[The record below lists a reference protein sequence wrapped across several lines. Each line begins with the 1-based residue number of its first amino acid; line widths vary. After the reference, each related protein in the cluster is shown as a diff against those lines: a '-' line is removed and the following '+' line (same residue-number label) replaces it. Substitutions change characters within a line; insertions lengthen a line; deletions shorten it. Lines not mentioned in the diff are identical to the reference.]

1 MRWSRLAERF
11 KNFKQRFMIKI
22 ISYSLSI
29 VLMGIIAAAC
39 GNDASKT
46 ADANKKDTASKM
58 EAKKDSVVAESDK
71 PPVSGDVQVK
81 LPEGFSAI
89 EVTPGIGK
97 VRHLAVNSNGDIY
110 VKMSKADGGKGIMIL
125 KDKNGDGIAD
135 ETSGFGDYG
144 GTGIAIKDGYLYASS
159 NTEVFRYK
167 LDANNQVA
175 DATHPEKIVT
185 GLVDRGQHNSKS
197 IALDDAGNIYVNI
210 GAPSNACQE
219 QDRTKGSPGQDP
231 CPILETAGG
240 VWQFKTNKLNQSY
253 SEGVR
258 YCTGIRNI
266 VGLDWNR
273 QQKQLYAMQHGRDQ
287 LHDFYPDL
295 YDEKQSAELPAEEML
310 LVKKG
315 SNFGWP
321 YCYYDQFQ
329 NKKLLN
335 PEYGGDA
342 KKQGRCAGVD
352 QPIMAFPGHWAP
364 NALLFYTGNQF
375 PEHYR
380 NGAFICF
387 HGSWNRSPE
396 NQAGFFV
403 AFVPFKNGKPSGK
416 YEVFADG
423 FTGLAQI
430 KGAAQAK
437 HRPMGLAMGPDGAL
451 YISDD
456 VKGTIWKVV
465 YKGK

>member
-1 MRWSRLAERF
+1 MKKIFSYGFFLSL
-11 KNFKQRFMIKI
+11 MITVAI
-22 ISYSLSI
+22 
-29 VLMGIIAAAC
+29 AC

-46 ADANKKDTASKM
+46 AATNKDTTAATKP
-58 EAKKDSVVAESDK
+58 KKDSIVEESDK
-71 PPVSGDVQVK
+71 PPVSGDVQLK
-81 LPEGFSAI
+81 MPGGFTAI
-89 EVTPGIGK
+89 EITPGIGR
-97 VRHLAVNSNGDIY
+97 VRHLVVNTNGDIY
-110 VKMSKADGGKGIMIL
+110 AKMSNANGGKGIMVL

-135 ETSGFGDYG
+135 ETSGFGNYG
-144 GTGIAIKDGYLYASS
+144 GTGIAIKNGYLYASS

-167 LDANNQVA
+167 LGANNEVT
-175 DATHPEKIVT
+175 DPSSPEKIVT
-185 GLVDRGQHNSKS
+185 GLVNRGQHNSKS
-197 IALDDAGNIYVNI
+197 ITLDDAGNIYVNI
-210 GAPSNACQE
+210 GAPSNACQV

-240 VWQFKTNKLNQSY
+240 IWQFKMNKLNQSY
-253 SEGVR
+253 AEGVR

-266 VGLDWNR
+266 VGLDWNS

-287 LHDFYPDL
+287 LHEFFPDL

-321 YCYYDQFQ
+321 YCYYDEFQ

-335 PEYGGDA
+335 PEYGGDG

-364 NALLFYTGNQF
+364 NALLFYTGKQF

-396 NQAGFFV
+396 NQAGFLV
-403 AFVPFKNGKPSGK
+403 AFVPFKNGKPAGK

-423 FTGLAQI
+423 FSGLAEI

-437 HRPMGLAMGPDGAL
+437 HRPMGLAMGPDGSL

-456 VKGTIWKVV
+456 VKGTIWKIV

>member
-1 MRWSRLAERF
+1 MKKILSYTVSMFLLLSLA
-11 KNFKQRFMIKI
+11 I
-22 ISYSLSI
+22 
-29 VLMGIIAAAC
+29 AC

-46 ADANKKDTASKM
+46 TESNKDTA
-58 EAKKDSVVAESDK
+58 AAAQPKKEDSAVDESDK
-71 PPVSGDVQVK
+71 PPVSGDVQLK
-81 LPEGFSAI
+81 LPAGFNAI
-89 EVTPGIGK
+89 EVTPGIGPA
-97 VRHLAVNSNGDIY
+97 RHLVVNGNGDIY
-110 VKMSKADGGKGIMIL
+110 VKMADAKGNKGIVVL
-125 KDKNGDGIAD
+125 RDKNGDGIAD
-135 ETSGFGDYG
+135 ETNNFGNYG
-144 GTGIAIKDGYLYASS
+144 GTGIAIKNGYLYASS
-159 NTEVFRYK
+159 NSEVFRYK
-167 LDANNQVA
+167 LNANNQVA
-175 DATHPEKIVT
+175 DPNNPEKIVT
-185 GLVDRGQHNSKS
+185 GLVDHGQHNSKS

-210 GAPSNACQE
+210 GAPSNACQV

-231 CPILETAGG
+231 CPILQTAGG
-240 VWQFKTNKLNQSY
+240 IWQFKANKLNQSY
-253 SEGVR
+253 PEGVR

-266 VGLDWNR
+266 VGLDWNA

-287 LHDFYPDL
+287 LNEFYPDL
-295 YDEKQSAELPAEEML
+295 YDEKQSAELPAEEMF

-321 YCYYDQFQ
+321 YCYYDEFQ
-329 NKKLLN
+329 NKKILN

-364 NALLFYTGNQF
+364 NALLFYTGKEF

-387 HGSWNRSPE
+387 HGSWNRSPQ

-403 AFVPFKNGKPSGK
+403 AYVPFKNGKPSGK

-423 FTGLAQI
+423 FTGRAEL
-430 KGAAQAK
+430 KGPGQAK

-451 YISDD
+451 YVSDD
-456 VKGTIWKVV
+456 VKGTIWKIV
-465 YKGK
+465 YKG

>member
-1 MRWSRLAERF
+1 M
-11 KNFKQRFMIKI
+11 KKI
-22 ISYSLSI
+22 FSYGFALSL
-29 VLMGIIAAAC
+29 LLTIAIAC
-39 GNDASKT
+39 TNNTSKT
-46 ADANKKDTASKM
+46 SNTNKDTAAVVES
-58 EAKKDSVVAESDK
+58 KKDSTVDESEK
-71 PPVSGDVQVK
+71 PPVSGDVQLK
-81 LPEGFSAI
+81 LPGGFTSI
-89 EVTPGIGK
+89 EVTPGIGPA
-97 VRHLAVNSNGDIY
+97 RHLVVNSNGDIY
-110 VKMSKADGGKGIMIL
+110 VKMADARGTKGIVVL
-125 KDKNGDGIAD
+125 RDKNGDGIAD
-135 ETSGFGDYG
+135 ETNSFGNYG
-144 GTGIAIKDGYLYASS
+144 GTGIAIKNGYLYASS
-159 NTEVFRYK
+159 NSEVFRYK
-167 LDANNQVA
+167 IANNQVA
-175 DATHPEKIVT
+175 DPDKPEKVIT
-185 GLVDRGQHNSKS
+185 GLVDRNQHNSKS

-210 GAPSNACQE
+210 GAPSNACQV
-219 QDRTKGSPGQDP
+219 QDRTKGSPGRDP

-240 VWQFKTNKLNQSY
+240 IWQFKVDKLNQSY
-253 SEGVR
+253 PEGVR

-273 QQKQLYAMQHGRDQ
+273 QEKQLYAMQHGRDQ
-287 LHDFYPDL
+287 LHDFFPDL

-321 YCYYDQFQ
+321 YCYYDEFQ
-329 NKKLLN
+329 NKKILN
-335 PEYGGDA
+335 PEYGGDG

-396 NQAGFFV
+396 NQAGYFV

-423 FTGLAQI
+423 FTGRAEV
-430 KGAAQAK
+430 KGPGQAK

-451 YISDD
+451 YVSDD
-456 VKGTIWKVV
+456 VKGTIWKIA
-465 YKGK
+465 YRRQ